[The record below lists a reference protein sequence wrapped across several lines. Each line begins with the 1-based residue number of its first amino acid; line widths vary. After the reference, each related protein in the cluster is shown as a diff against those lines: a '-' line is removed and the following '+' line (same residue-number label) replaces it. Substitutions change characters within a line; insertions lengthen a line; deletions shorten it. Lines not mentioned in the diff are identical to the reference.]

1 MEEIHISF
9 LELQS
14 WSLEFVDSKIEDI
27 RVYCIWDLG
36 VRFGLIFSIAQRI
49 KSVRVIVG
57 VILLFF
63 NKIKSTPL
71 IFRIYSIIL
80 TVKSKKSFLQLIP
93 P

>member
-36 VRFGLIFSIAQRI
+36 VMFGLIFSIAQRI
-49 KSVRVIVG
+49 NSVRVIVG

-63 NKIKSTPL
+63 
-71 IFRIYSIIL
+71 
-80 TVKSKKSFLQLIP
+80 
-93 P
+93 